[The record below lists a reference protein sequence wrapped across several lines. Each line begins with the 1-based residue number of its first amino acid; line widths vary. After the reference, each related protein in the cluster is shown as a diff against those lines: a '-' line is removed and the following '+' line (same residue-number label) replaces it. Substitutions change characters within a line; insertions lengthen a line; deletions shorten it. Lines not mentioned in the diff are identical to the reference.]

1 MKDTRTLQGQ
11 VVSDKM
17 DKSLVV
23 LIKRRKKHPIG
34 KYITLHS
41 KIHVHDEKNEAKSG
55 DIVLIGESR
64 PFSKTKSWSLLK
76 VIEKNI
82 VQE

>member
-1 MKDTRTLQGQ
+1 MKDKRTLQGT

-34 KYITLHS
+34 KYITLRS
-41 KIHVHDEKNEAKSG
+41 KMHVHDENNEAKSG
-55 DIVLIGESR
+55 DTVLIGEDR
-64 PFSKTKSWSLLK
+64 PYSKTKSWCLLK
-76 VIEKNI
+76 ILEKS
-82 VQE
+82 VAQV